1 MNMTIDIVDETSS
14 LTSEHQKL
22 IVSLLEDAAKAE
34 GLTGELE
41 LSLTFVTDEEI
52 KEINHQYRDKNQV
65 TDVIS
70 FALNEQGEGEQA
82 IMTEGLPN
90 VLGDII
96 IAVPRLE
103 EQAKEYGHSFE
114 RELGFLVVHG
124 FLHLLGYDHETEEE
138 EKRMFSKQESILENY
153 GLTR

>member
-1 MNMTIDIVDETSS
+1 MNMTIDIVDETN
-14 LTSEHQKL
+14 TINQKQQEL
-22 IVSLLEDAAKAE
+22 VEQLLESAAKSE
-34 GLTGELE
+34 GLVGEIE

-52 KEINHQYRDKNQV
+52 QEINREYRDKDQP

-70 FALNEQGEGEQA
+70 FALNEQGENEQEIIA
-82 IMTEGLPN
+82 EGLPN

-96 IAVPRLE
+96 ISVPRIGA
-103 EQAKEYGHSFE
+103 QAEEYGHSFE

-124 FLHLLGYDHETEEE
+124 FLHLLGFDHMTDAD
-138 EKRMFSKQESILENY
+138 EKEMFAKQENILNEY

>member
-1 MNMTIDIVDETSS
+1 MTIDIVDETN
-14 LTSEHQKL
+14 TINQKQQEL
-22 IVSLLEDAAKAE
+22 VEQLLESAAKSE
-34 GLTGELE
+34 GLVGEIE

-52 KEINHQYRDKNQV
+52 QEINREYRDKDQP

-70 FALNEQGEGEQA
+70 FALNEQGENEQEIIA
-82 IMTEGLPN
+82 EGLPN

-96 IAVPRLE
+96 ISVPRIGA
-103 EQAKEYGHSFE
+103 QAEEYGHSFE

-124 FLHLLGYDHETEEE
+124 FLHLLGFDHMTDAD
-138 EKRMFSKQESILENY
+138 EKEMFAKQENILNEY

>member
-1 MNMTIDIVDETSS
+1 MNMTIDIVDETNNIN
-14 LTSEHQKL
+14 QKQQEL
-22 IVSLLEDAAKAE
+22 VEKLLESAAKSE
-34 GLTGELE
+34 GLVGEIE

-52 KEINHQYRDKNQV
+52 QEINREYRDKDQP

-70 FALNEQGEGEQA
+70 FALNEQGENEQEIIA
-82 IMTEGLPN
+82 EGLPN

-96 IAVPRLE
+96 ISVPRIGA
-103 EQAKEYGHSFE
+103 QAEEYGHSFE

-124 FLHLLGYDHETEEE
+124 FLHLLGFDHMTDAD
-138 EKRMFSKQESILENY
+138 EKEMFAKQENILNEY